1 MPKRHPTLSCAWL
14 VLFRPTNAN
23 AGRGLQPRSKR
34 LQGLIAFE
42 REWRGYKP
50 RPALIFGFIV
60 GRNKALRATAR
71 KAFPASAWLLLSYC
85 FVKQLKQFYSNYTD
99 N

>member
-1 MPKRHPTLSCAWL
+1 MPKRHPTLRCAWL

-23 AGRGLQPRSKR
+23 AGWGLQPRSKR

-50 RPALIFGFIV
+50 LH
-60 GRNKALRATAR
+60 
-71 KAFPASAWLLLSYC
+71 ASGEYSIKPGVLSLSYC